1 MTQYAPVGNL
11 HVHQQLYGLGYLG
24 DYHLLLAH
32 QIAARPQEYQR
43 FWHRFIDGTGI
54 SRLDITVD
62 NSVVELGEAMSMEK
76 VIAAATVVGATTIV
90 LPDVINDARRTLEQ
104 AEISFEDHVEELEEN
119 GIGALGI
126 AQGRD
131 VDEVLE
137 CAAGL
142 VALGVRRLGISKYL
156 VDTPV
161 GSRVAVAKAL
171 GKAHELPIHLFGFS
185 NNMVDDL
192 TAARQPYVIGIDSA
206 MPIWLGLAGRV
217 LPDTAPVDAS
227 NYGRRPEDYDD
238 EERPIQYASTQNV
251 QRVREWLSAL

>member
-11 HVHQQLYGLGYLG
+11 HVHKQLWGLGLLG

-32 QIAARPQEYQR
+32 QIARHAFEYQA
-43 FWHRFIDGTGI
+43 FWHRFVDRTGV

-62 NSVVELGEAMSMEK
+62 NSVVELGEAMDFGK
-76 VIAAATVVGATTIV
+76 VISAATIVGATTVV
-90 LPDVINDARRTLEQ
+90 LPDVINDAKRTLEQ
-104 AEISFEDHVEELEEN
+104 AEIAFEDHIEELEEN

-142 VALGVRRLGISKYL
+142 AELGVKRIGISKYL

-161 GSRVAVAKAL
+161 GSRVAVAKAI
-171 GKAHELPIHLFGFS
+171 GKEHELPIHLFGFS

-192 TAARQPYVIGIDSA
+192 TAARQPRVVGIDSA
-206 MPIWLGLAGRV
+206 MPIWLGLAGRL
-217 LPDTAPVDAS
+217 LPTTAPVDAAPL
-227 NYGRRPEDYDD
+227 GKRPEDYDD
-238 EERPIQYASTQNV
+238 EQRPIQYASTQNV